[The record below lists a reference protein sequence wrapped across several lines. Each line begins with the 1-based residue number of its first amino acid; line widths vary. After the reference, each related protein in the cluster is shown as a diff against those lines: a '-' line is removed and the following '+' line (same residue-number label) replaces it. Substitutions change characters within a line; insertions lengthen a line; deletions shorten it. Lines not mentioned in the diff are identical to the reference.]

1 MNGNEGGGP
10 EGQGDGSK
18 SGHEHFI
25 GCRIDREYTGSVR
38 YSHWEL
44 LEYLLRITLTK
55 FVKITITT
63 VCKIDLKGIRDD
75 SS

>member
-1 MNGNEGGGP
+1 MERERIVWWDGMNGNEGGGP

-38 YSHWEL
+38 
-44 LEYLLRITLTK
+44 
-55 FVKITITT
+55 
-63 VCKIDLKGIRDD
+63 
-75 SS
+75 